1 MHFHQK
7 SFDIIQF
14 IGERSYESLSWRMR
28 AKIQFSECDR
38 RDWEKDY
45 SDLSPERP
53 VRRASVK
60 SLENGDEA

>member
-1 MHFHQK
+1 
-7 SFDIIQF
+7 
-14 IGERSYESLSWRMR
+14 MR

-38 RDWEKDY
+38 RNWEKDY